1 MNEEKELMSDEGSG
15 MDSVEAVVTTLEFVS
30 AVTDRGM
37 LRGGLVS
44 KAKTSIVLVGVMILA
59 TTVMVSGFVPV
70 ASVGIDPIIE
80 LAFLSSGWV
89 SLNWI
94 N

>member
-1 MNEEKELMSDEGSG
+1 MAMPERICAYRAHAQHREIHNQRLIKSPPRPDYQQ
-15 MDSVEAVVTTLEFVS
+15 
-30 AVTDRGM
+30 
-37 LRGGLVS
+37 
-44 KAKTSIVLVGVMILA
+44 IVLVGVMILA

-80 LAFLSSGWV
+80 LAFLTSGWV

>member
-1 MNEEKELMSDEGSG
+1 

-44 KAKTSIVLVGVMILA
+44 KAKTSIVLAGRA
-59 TTVMVSGFVPV
+59 H
-70 ASVGIDPIIE
+70 D
-80 LAFLSSGWV
+80 
-89 SLNWI
+89 
-94 N
+94 